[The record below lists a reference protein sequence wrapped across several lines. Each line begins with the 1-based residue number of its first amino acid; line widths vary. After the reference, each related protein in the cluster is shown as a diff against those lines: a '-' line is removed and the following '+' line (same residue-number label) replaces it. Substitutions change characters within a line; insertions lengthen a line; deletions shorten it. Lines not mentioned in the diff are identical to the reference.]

1 MRAVKWHA
9 QQMGVELLA
18 DLVVGQ
24 LRMQL
29 WERQAQLR
37 VVQVGGVLG
46 GGASMK

>member
-18 DLVVGQ
+18 ELVVVQ

-37 VVQVGGVLG
+37 AVQVGDGMG
-46 GGASMK
+46 WDG